1 MGVLVNAFMKPKELK
16 NYVISQ
22 ASVSRSKLLRDMEKR
37 GFKREEVDQA
47 IAELLS
53 SGELIERGSG
63 RAVAYSPVFTDIKQL
78 LEELLKGQEKIKKAL
93 GIDEE
98 GFEIDFEKCYRKVRD
113 VAGIASLKDIRNAMN
128 MSPSDFYQRFQKI
141 YSKYKLSPGGEEG
154 LVIDGNIWGVILG
167 YA

>member
-1 MGVLVNAFMKPKELK
+1 MAVLLNAFMKPQELK

-37 GFKREEVDQA
+37 GYKREEVDQA

-63 RAVAYSPVFTDIKQL
+63 RTVAYSPVFTDIKQL

-93 GIDEE
+93 
-98 GFEIDFEKCYRKVRD
+98 EIDFEKCYRKVRD